1 MVTADAFN
9 AKITATVGILCAAF
23 AIIQET
29 AAARAG
35 IAGSCAACLRALII
49 LIAIGHVAAGAIAA
63 AGIITIAGFTSFR
76 TGIVT
81 ANTVDTKIT
90 FAISVRATG
99 DAFVEVTAATA
110 ITG

>member
-1 MVTADAFN
+1 MFTADAFN

-29 AAARAG
+29 AAAIAG
-35 IAGSCAACLRALII
+35 IAGSCAACFRAKVIP
-49 LIAIGHVAAGAIAA
+49 IAIGHAAAGAIVA
-63 AGIITIAGFTSFR
+63 AGVIPFTGFASLC
-76 TGIVT
+76 TGTVT